1 MSRFATRT
9 FAGVVLAASTT
20 TAVAQQAAAPAVD
33 AAQIL
38 KYAPSRPK
46 VDYETPAAADIAKC
60 KVETEQRGKSTGF
73 VLYGP
78 QGQVLRR
85 FLDADARGTIN
96 EFRYYNSGME
106 VYREADTNADP
117 KSLVDSYRWMGPGGM
132 RWAVDTNNDRKIDR
146 WQQISAEETTLEA
159 IRAMAAGDVAT
170 LQSLMLTPEDV
181 RTLGISQK
189 VGERL
194 LANTKDIAGAMR
206 QAMAGSKTLTPAT
219 EWERFDCSMRVPSCL
234 AAAAGKWDKDQLVYE
249 NVMAM
254 VRTGTDT
261 GFVQVGEMVKV
272 GDVWKLTRV
281 PKPIDGENLQVEG
294 GILMQESLD
303 GSSGAP
309 TEGLSPEAQRL
320 VEQLKVL
327 DDTRPAENAAKDA
340 IEKYNVAR
348 ADLITKLAKASAGDT
363 EKALWWRQL
372 VEGVAANTQ
381 MGVFPNGV
389 ERLAAIEKEIEAAG
403 LSDLIPFTKFRVLL
417 VTFAAKMQA
426 AAGAQQRK
434 EVQEAHL
441 QDLSD
446 FVKTYPKSEE
456 APEAIWQVATTV
468 EFNGDP
474 KAATDWYKIAAD
486 RYAASDAGKRSKG
499 ALNRLDLKGKTLSL
513 SGPALDGKSVVNVG
527 AFNGKVV
534 AVVFWATWF
543 KPSVDETPQLVE
555 LYKTYNR
562 QGFEIVGL
570 NLDPEGTPVAN
581 FLREQGATW
590 PQILDPGGME
600 TGKAAKEFG
609 IIAPGTMFLVGK
621 DGKVISNSA
630 SMEDLKKL
638 LPELLAGAK

>member
-1 MSRFATRT
+1 MSRIATRSL
-9 FAGVVLAASTT
+9 AGVLFAAST
-20 TAVAQQAAAPAVD
+20 AVATAQQPAAGVD
-33 AAQIL
+33 AAAML
-38 KYAPSRPK
+38 KYTPSRPK
-46 VDYETPAAADIAKC
+46 VDYETPTGADLAKC
-60 KVETEQRGKSTGF
+60 RVETEQRGKSTGY

-85 FLDADARGTIN
+85 FVDADARGTIN
-96 EFRYYNSGME
+96 EFRYYDSGME
-106 VYREADTNADP
+106 VYREADTNG
-117 KSLVDSYRWMGPGGM
+117 DSKPDLFRWLGPGGM
-132 RWAVDTNNDRKIDR
+132 RWAIDSNGDRKIDR
-146 WQQISAEETTLEA
+146 WQQISAEEATLEA
-159 IRAMAAGDVAT
+159 IQAMAAGDAAT

-181 RTLGISQK
+181 RTLGLGQK

-206 QAMAGSKTLTPAT
+206 QAMAGSKTLTQAT

-234 AAAAGKWDKDQLVYE
+234 AASQGKWEKDQLVYE

-254 VRTGTDT
+254 VRTGQDT
-261 GFVQVGEMVKV
+261 GFVQIGEMVKV

-281 PKPIDGENLQVEG
+281 PKPIDGDNLQVEG

-309 TEGLSPEAQRL
+309 AEGLTPEAQRL

-327 DDTRPAENAAKDA
+327 DDTRPAENASKDA
-340 IEKYNVAR
+340 IEKYNLSR
-348 ADLITKLAKASAGDT
+348 ADLLTKLAKAST
-363 EKALWWRQL
+363 SESEKILWWKQL

-403 LSDLIPFTKFRVLL
+403 LTDLVPFTKFRVLL

-426 AAGAQQRK
+426 APDAAARQK
-434 EVQEAHL
+434 VQEAHL

-446 FVKTYPKSEE
+446 FVKEYPKSEE

-468 EFNGDP
+468 EFNGNAT
-474 KAATDWYKIAAD
+474 AATDWYKIASE
-486 RYAASDAGKRSKG
+486 RYASTPAGQRSKG
-499 ALNRLDLKGKTLSL
+499 ALNRLNLKGKELSL
-513 SGPALDGKSVVNVG
+513 SGPSLDGKSVVNVG
-527 AFNGKVV
+527 SMKGKVV

-543 KPSVDETPQLVE
+543 KPSIDETPQLVE
-555 LYKTYNR
+555 LYKQYKP

-600 TGKAAKEFG
+600 TGKAAREFG

-638 LPELLAGAK
+638 LPDLVSGK

>member
-9 FAGVVLAASTT
+9 LAGVVLAASTA
-20 TAVAQQAAAPAVD
+20 TANAQAPAVD

-38 KYAPSRPK
+38 RHVPARPK

-60 KVETEQRGKSTGF
+60 KVETEQRGKSTGY

-96 EFRYYNSGME
+96 EFRYYDSGME
-106 VYREADTNADP
+106 VYREADTNGD
-117 KSLVDSYRWMGPGGM
+117 KLSDTFRWFGPGGM
-132 RWAVDTNNDRKIDR
+132 RWAVDANGDRKIDR
-146 WQQISAEETTLEA
+146 WQQLSAEEATLEA
-159 IRAMAAGDVAT
+159 VRAMASGDAAT
-170 LQSLMLTPEDV
+170 LQSVMLNADDI
-181 RTLGISQK
+181 RTLGIGQK
-189 VGERL
+189 VGDRL
-194 LANTKDIAGAMR
+194 LASTKDVAGGMK
-206 QAMAGSKTLTPAT
+206 QAMAGSKTLTAAT

-234 AAAAGKWDKDQLVYE
+234 AASSGKWDKDQLVYE

-254 VRTGTDT
+254 VRTGQDT
-261 GFVQVGEMVKV
+261 GFVQIGEMVKV
-272 GDVWKLTRV
+272 GDVWKLTRI
-281 PKPIDGENLQVEG
+281 PKPVDGTDLQVEG

-303 GSSGAP
+303 GSSTSP
-309 TEGLSPEAQRL
+309 SEGLSPEAQKL

-327 DDTRPAENAAKDA
+327 DDTRPAENAAKEA
-340 IEKYNVAR
+340 IEKYNIAR
-348 ADLITKLAKASAGDT
+348 ADLITKLAKASTSET
-363 EKALWWRQL
+363 EKELWWKQL

-381 MGVFPNGV
+381 MGYFPNGV
-389 ERLAAIEKEIEAAG
+389 ERLAQIEKEIEAAG
-403 LSDLIPFTKFRVLL
+403 VTSLISFTKFRVLL
-417 VTFAAKMQA
+417 VTFASKMQA
-426 AAGAQQRK
+426 ATDATARQK
-434 EVQEAHL
+434 VQEAHL
-441 QDLSD
+441 QDLRN
-446 FVKTYPKSEE
+446 FVEAYPKSDE

-468 EFNGDP
+468 EFNGNP
-474 KAATDWYKIAAD
+474 AVAADWYKIASD
-486 RYAASDAGKRSKG
+486 RYASAPAGQRSKG
-499 ALNRLDLKGKTLSL
+499 ALNRLDLKGKPMTLTGPSL
-513 SGPALDGKSVVNVG
+513 VDPKSTVNVG
-527 AFNGKVV
+527 AMKGKIV

-555 LYKTYNR
+555 LYKAHKT

-581 FLREQGATW
+581 FLRDQGATW
-590 PQILDPGGME
+590 PQIQDPGGME

-638 LPELLAGAK
+638 LPELLAAK